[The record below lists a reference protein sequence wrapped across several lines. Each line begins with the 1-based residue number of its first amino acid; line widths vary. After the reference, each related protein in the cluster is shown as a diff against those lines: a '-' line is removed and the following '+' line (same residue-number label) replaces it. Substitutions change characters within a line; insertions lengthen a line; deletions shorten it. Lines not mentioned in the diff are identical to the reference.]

1 MKTGHTKES
10 RNGVFII
17 VGAMPRCGEGQRKEM
32 DSLEEELRKCWE
44 IVKDFGVSI
53 IENENEENRIGN
65 QQDIEM
71 EKKGFLGMDR
81 MEYVESR
88 REG

>member
-17 VGAMPRCGEGQRKEM
+17 GAMPRCGEGQRKEM

-53 IENENEENRIGN
+53 IENENEDYRIGN

-81 MEYVESR
+81 KEYVESR

>member
-1 MKTGHTKES
+1 
-10 RNGVFII
+10 
-17 VGAMPRCGEGQRKEM
+17 M

-44 IVKDFGVSI
+44 IVKDSGVSI
-53 IENENEENRIGN
+53 IENENEDYRIGN

-71 EKKGFLGMDR
+71 ERKLFLGMDR
-81 MEYVESR
+81 IEYVESR